1 MHKQK
6 GVRKETH
13 MSKYYCN
20 IGLEVHVRLNTKSK
34 LFCRC
39 HNGMADANENICPYC
54 LGYPG
59 ALPVLN
65 KAAIEK
71 GLLLAHNIG
80 AEISD
85 VIAFDRKNYFYP
97 DLPKGY
103 QITQYFQ
110 PLSQGGFVETE
121 YGIVEIER
129 IHIEEDAAKMKHL
142 EDYSLV
148 DYNRSGT
155 PLVEIVTKPVIKS
168 PEEAAQV
175 YKYIRLLALYLNISH
190 GVMQDGD
197 LRCDANI
204 SISRYPELPPYKVE
218 IKNINSFKFLEK
230 ALEYEIERQSGLL
243 DEGLEIRSET
253 RTINENDGK
262 TYTIRNNESK
272 ENYRYMKEPDIFP
285 FETPVVN
292 LYKVETPLLKHTGY
306 INLGLEK
313 NAAEFLRDNPAE
325 ANVFDELKSKLPKTK
340 GNTLFNILSLS
351 IYIEDKI
358 AEVNDA
364 ILEVLKLFE
373 AEKISQQATVKLLLM
388 SKEYTNFKPLVYAEE
403 NKLLYNNDIEYI
415 GFCIRNV
422 LKDNPEIAEEIR
434 SGNRRRMGRLTGI
447 IAGKYSNINPKYIS
461 QNLKNIL
468 G

>member
-1 MHKQK
+1 MYKQK
-6 GVRKETH
+6 GVKKETH

-65 KAAIEK
+65 KASVEK
-71 GLLLAHNIG
+71 CLLLAHNIG

-103 QITQYFQ
+103 QITQYFM
-110 PLSQGGFVETE
+110 PLSQGGYVETE
-121 YGIVEIER
+121 FGKVEIER

-142 EDYSLV
+142 ENYSLV
-148 DYNRSGT
+148 DYNRSGA
-155 PLVEIVTKPVIKS
+155 PLVEIVTKPVIKT

-175 YKYIRLLALYLNISH
+175 YKYIRLLALYLDISR

-204 SISRYPELPPYKVE
+204 SISNSPELPSYKAE

-230 ALEYEIERQSGLL
+230 ALDYEIKRQSVLL
-243 DEGLEIRSET
+243 DEGVKIESET
-253 RTINENDGK
+253 RTINESDGK
-262 TYTIRNNESK
+262 TYPIRNNESK
-272 ENYRYMKEPDIFP
+272 ETYRYMKEPDILP
-285 FETPVVN
+285 FKTPDIN
-292 LYKVETPLLKHTGY
+292 LHKVEAPLFRHTRY

-313 NAAEFLRDNPAE
+313 NAAEFLRDNPDKAKI
-325 ANVFDELKSKLPKTK
+325 FDELQSKLPKIK
-340 GNTLFNILSLS
+340 ENTLFNILSLS

-358 AEVNDA
+358 AAVNDA

-388 SKEYTNFKPLVYAEE
+388 SKEDKEFKPLLYAEE
-403 NKLLYNNDIEYI
+403 NKLLYNNETEYI
-415 GFCIRNV
+415 SFCIRNV

-447 IAGKYSNINPKYIS
+447 ITAKYTDINPKYIS